1 MTGVAVL
8 LVAFALLGAPLFAV
22 IAASALSGFAASG
35 IDLAAVPI
43 EFYRIADTPVLSA
56 LPLFTLAGYVLGE
69 SNAPQRLVRL
79 TEAFL
84 GWLPG
89 GLAIVTVASCAL
101 FTAFTGASGITIVAL
116 GALLYPAMR
125 YAGYEER
132 FSLGLL
138 TSAGS
143 LGVLFAPSLPIILYG
158 VISQRLGVGRP
169 VSIEE
174 LFVAGVLPGLLMGVM
189 LAGWSAWRNRALRAR
204 ADPFSWSA
212 ARAALRESAW
222 ELPLPFIVL
231 GGIYSGWL
239 AVSEVAAVTVV
250 YVLAVE
256 VLVLREIPLGRL
268 PDIMRRSMVLFGAV
282 LVILGMALASTNYLI
297 DAEVPAKL
305 FAEVRAHIT
314 NPLMFLLV
322 LNVFLLVLGMMLDIF
337 SAIVIAVPLLLPLA
351 VGYGVDPAHLAIIFL
366 ANMQIG
372 YFTPPVGM
380 NLFIASHL
388 FGKPVLELCRAAAPF
403 FVILLAAVL
412 IITYLPALSLA
423 LIR

>member
-1 MTGVAVL
+1 MR
-8 LVAFALLGAPLFAV
+8 P
-22 IAASALSGFAASG
+22 
-35 IDLAAVPI
+35 
-43 EFYRIADTPVLSA
+43 
-56 LPLFTLAGYVLGE
+56 
-69 SNAPQRLVRL
+69 
-79 TEAFL
+79 
-84 GWLPG
+84 
-89 GLAIVTVASCAL
+89 
-101 FTAFTGASGITIVAL
+101 GITIVAL

-256 VLVLREIPLGRL
+256 VRVLREIPLGRL

-305 FAEVRAHIT
+305 FAEVREHIT
-314 NPLMFLLV
+314 NPLTFLLV

-337 SAIVIAVPLLLPLA
+337 SAIVIVSRSSCRWRSA
-351 VGYGVDPAHLAIIFL
+351 
-366 ANMQIG
+366 
-372 YFTPPVGM
+372 T
-380 NLFIASHL
+380 ASI
-388 FGKPVLELCRAAAPF
+388 PRTSRSSSSPTCRSA
-403 FVILLAAVL
+403 
-412 IITYLPALSLA
+412 TS
-423 LIR
+423 RRRSG